1 MMCPIR
7 SGRSNC
13 SFAACTEICALYDA
27 HSKKCAFQR
36 IAEQQEI
43 IAERLEQQA
52 NIAEKLEAVTEDLEA
67 IPDSLELIAERIC

>member
-7 SGRSNC
+7 TGRFNS
-13 SFAACTEICALYDA
+13 SFDSCTEFCALYDA
-27 HSKKCAFQR
+27 PSKKCAFQR

-67 IPDSLELIAERIC
+67 IPDSLELIADRIC